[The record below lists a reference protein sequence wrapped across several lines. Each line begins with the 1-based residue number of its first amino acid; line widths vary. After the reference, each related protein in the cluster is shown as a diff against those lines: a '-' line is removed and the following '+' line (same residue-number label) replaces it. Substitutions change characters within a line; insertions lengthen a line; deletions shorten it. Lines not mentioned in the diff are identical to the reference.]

1 MFKRMCYPK
10 TVMSERIY
18 LDNSATTRVD
28 ERVIE
33 AMLPCFRQ
41 CYGNASSVHL
51 FGQDARRVVDEARR
65 NVAALLGADTRDVVF
80 TSGGTES
87 DNWALWGAWR
97 AAGGP
102 HQRTGAHFVTT
113 RIEHPA
119 ILATCKAM
127 EAAGAEITCVPANA
141 SGSVDP
147 AAVEDAIRSTTLL
160 VSVMHANNETGVI
173 QPIREI
179 AEITRR
185 RGVLFHTD
193 AVQSVGKIPVN
204 VEDLG
209 VDMLSLS
216 GHKLHG
222 PKGIGVLYVRKGTK
236 LASYMTG
243 GSQERKRRAG
253 TENVPAIAGLGAAA
267 LLAAEHLPEMAERVC
282 GLRDRFERHALAK
295 IDGTHVNGGGEA
307 GARLPNISNVSFE
320 RLEGEAA
327 VIALDLENIAA
338 STGSA
343 CASGSIDP
351 SHVLTAMGLRPEV
364 VQGSLRFSL
373 SRFTTEA
380 EIDRALEILYAVVA
394 RLRRLRRQG

>member
-1 MFKRMCYPK
+1 MG
-10 TVMSERIY
+10 ERIY
-18 LDNSATTRVD
+18 LDNSATTQVD
-28 ERVIE
+28 ERVVE

-41 CYGNASSVHL
+41 HYGNASSVHL
-51 FGQDARRVVDEARR
+51 FGQDARRIVDEARR

-97 AAGGP
+97 AAGIKP
-102 HQRTGAHFVTT
+102 GAHFITS

-119 ILATCKAM
+119 ILYTCKAM
-127 EAAGAEITCVPANA
+127 EAAGAEITYVPADS
-141 SGSVDP
+141 SGCVDP
-147 AAVEDAIRSTTLL
+147 KAIEDAIRDTTLL
-160 VSVMHANNETGVI
+160 VSVMHANNETCVI

-185 RGVLFHTD
+185 RGVRFHTD

-209 VDMLSLS
+209 VDLLSLS

-222 PKGIGVLYVRKGTK
+222 PKGIGVLYIRKGTK

-267 LLAAEHLPEMAERVC
+267 LLAAEFLPEMTERVR
-282 GLRDRFERHALAK
+282 GLRDRFERHILAK
-295 IDGTHVNGGGEA
+295 IGGAHVNGCCEA
-307 GARLPNISNVSFE
+307 GARLPNITNISFD

-327 VIALDLENIAA
+327 VIALDLENVAV

-373 SRFTTEA
+373 SRLTTEV
-380 EIDRALEILYAVVA
+380 EIDRALEILEAIIA

>member
-1 MFKRMCYPK
+1 MD
-10 TVMSERIY
+10 ERIY
-18 LDNSATTRVD
+18 LDNSATTQVD

-41 CYGNASSVHL
+41 QYGNASSVHL

-65 NVAALLGADTRDVVF
+65 SVADLLGADTREVVF

-87 DNWALWGAWR
+87 DNWALLGVWR
-97 AAGGP
+97 AAGWRP
-102 HQRTGAHFVTT
+102 GAHFITT

-127 EAAGAEITCVPANA
+127 ETTGAEITYVPVDA
-141 SGSVDP
+141 SGSVDLK
-147 AAVEDAIRSTTLL
+147 AIEEAIRNTTLL
-160 VSVMHANNETGVI
+160 ISVMHANNETGVI
-173 QPIREI
+173 QPVREI
-179 AEITRR
+179 AEIARQ
-185 RGVLFHTD
+185 RGVPFHTD

-209 VDMLSLS
+209 VDLLSLS

-222 PKGIGVLYVRKGTK
+222 PKGIGVLYIRKGTK
-236 LASYMTG
+236 LAPYMTG

-253 TENVPAIAGLGAAA
+253 TENVPAIAGLGVAAR
-267 LLAAEHLPEMAERVC
+267 LAAEHLPEMVDRVG
-282 GLRDRFERHALAK
+282 GLRDRFEQRVLTE
-295 IDGTHVNGGGEA
+295 IDGARVNGDNKT
-307 GARLPNISNVSFE
+307 GARLPNITNISFD

-327 VIALDLENIAA
+327 IIALDLENVAA

-343 CASGSIDP
+343 CASGALDP
-351 SHVLTAMGLRPEV
+351 SHVLTAMGLRPEI

-373 SRFTTEA
+373 SRLTTET
-380 EIDRALEILYAVVA
+380 EIDRTINTLEAIVA
-394 RLRRLRRQG
+394 RLRRLRRHG

>member
-1 MFKRMCYPK
+1 MN
-10 TVMSERIY
+10 ERIY
-18 LDNSATTRVD
+18 LDNSATTQVD

-41 CYGNASSVHL
+41 YYGNASSVHL

-65 NVAALLGADTRDVVF
+65 SVAALLGADTRETVF

-97 AAGGP
+97 AAGGRP
-102 HQRTGAHFVTT
+102 GAHFITT

-119 ILATCKAM
+119 ILSTCKAM
-127 EAAGAEITCVPANA
+127 EAAGAEITYVPADA

-147 AAVEDAIRSTTLL
+147 KAIEEAIRNTTLII
-160 VSVMHANNETGVI
+160 SVMHANNETGVI

-179 AEITRR
+179 AEIARR
-185 RGVLFHTD
+185 RGVPLHTD
-193 AVQSVGKIPVN
+193 AVQSAGKMPVN
-204 VEDLG
+204 VEELG
-209 VDMLSLS
+209 VDMLSMS

-236 LASYMTG
+236 LASYITG

-253 TENVPAIAGLGAAA
+253 TENVPAIAGIGEAAR
-267 LLAAEHLPEMAERVC
+267 LAAEHLPEMADRIG
-282 GLRDRFERHALAK
+282 GLRDRMERHILAK
-295 IDGTHVNGGGEA
+295 IGGARVNGSDEA
-307 GARLPNISNVSFE
+307 GARLPNISNMSFD

-327 VIALDLENIAA
+327 VIALDLENIAV

-343 CASGSIDP
+343 CASGSLDP
-351 SHVLTAMGLRPEV
+351 SHVLAAMGLRPEV

-373 SRFTTEA
+373 SRFTTEM
-380 EIDRALEILYAVVA
+380 EIDNALEILEKVIE
-394 RLRRLRRQG
+394 RLRRLRHRS

>member
-1 MFKRMCYPK
+1 MN
-10 TVMSERIY
+10 ERIY
-18 LDNSATTRVD
+18 LDNSATTQVD

-51 FGQDARRVVDEARR
+51 FGQDARRVVDDARR
-65 NVAALLGADTRDVVF
+65 SVAALLGADTREVAF

-97 AAGGP
+97 AAGGRP
-102 HQRTGAHFVTT
+102 GAHFITT

-119 ILATCKAM
+119 ILSTCKIM
-127 EAAGAEITCVPANA
+127 EASGAEITYVPVEA
-141 SGSVDP
+141 SGGVNP
-147 AAVEDAIRSTTLL
+147 GEIEEAVRNTTLL
-160 VSVMHANNETGVI
+160 ISVMHANNETGVI

-179 AEITRR
+179 AEIARR
-185 RGVLFHTD
+185 RGVPFHTD
-193 AVQSVGKIPVN
+193 AVQSAGKIPVKA
-204 VEDLG
+204 EELG

-222 PKGIGVLYVRKGTK
+222 PKGIGVLYIRKGTK

-253 TENVPAIAGLGAAA
+253 TENVPAIAGLGEAAR
-267 LLAAEHLPEMAERVC
+267 LAEEHLPEMAERVG
-282 GLRDRFERHALAK
+282 GLRDRLERRIMASIGGAR
-295 IDGTHVNGGGEA
+295 INGSAEP
-307 GARLPNISNVSFE
+307 GARLPNISNISID

-327 VIALDLENIAA
+327 VIALDLENVAV

-343 CASGSIDP
+343 CASGSLDP

-373 SRFTTEA
+373 SRLTTET
-380 EIDRALEILYAVVA
+380 EIGRALEIFEAVVE
-394 RLRRLRRQG
+394 RLRRLRKR

>member
-1 MFKRMCYPK
+1 MN
-10 TVMSERIY
+10 ERIY
-18 LDNSATTRVD
+18 LDNSATTQVD

-33 AMLPCFRQ
+33 AMLPCFSQ
-41 CYGNASSVHL
+41 YYGNPSSTHL
-51 FGQDARRVVDEARR
+51 FGQDARRVIDEARR
-65 NVAALLGADTRDVVF
+65 GVANLLGADTREVAF

-87 DNWALWGAWR
+87 DNWALRGVWL
-97 AAGGP
+97 AAGGHHKSP
-102 HQRTGAHFVTT
+102 GAHFITT
-113 RIEHPA
+113 KIEHPA
-119 ILATCKAM
+119 ILSTCRAM
-127 EAAGAEITCVPANA
+127 ESDGAEITYVSADV
-141 SGSVDP
+141 SGRVDP
-147 AAVEDAIRSTTLL
+147 ADIEKAMRNTTLL

-179 AEITRR
+179 AEIAHQ

-204 VEDLG
+204 VEELG

-216 GHKLHG
+216 AHKFHG

-236 LASYMTG
+236 LASYITG

-253 TENVPAIAGLGAAA
+253 TENVPAIAGLGKAA
-267 LLAAEHLPEMAERVC
+267 LLAAEYLSEPAQCV
-282 GLRDRFERHALAK
+282 GALRDRLERHILEK
-295 IDGTHVNGGGEA
+295 ISGSHVNGIDEA
-307 GARLPNISNVSFE
+307 GARLPNISNISFD

-327 VIALDLENIAA
+327 VIALDLENVAI

-343 CASGSIDP
+343 CASGSVDP

-380 EIDRALEILYAVVA
+380 EIDRALEILEAVIA
-394 RLRRLRRQG
+394 RLRRLRRHC